1 MAVDR
6 SIENKKFLLDEH
18 LHEKEEIVSSAP
30 EDVQDCYQKL
40 VAKLKEIGI
49 NSPKTRTSF
58 LSFWLGVE
66 LKNLFSEVLTGDL
79 REGKYYQLVC
89 STIENLL
96 KFSFNDTVDVAW
108 ALSSVLREM
117 AEDSM
122 RSKRQIDNYK

>member
-1 MAVDR
+1 M
-6 SIENKKFLLDEH
+6 
-18 LHEKEEIVSSAP
+18 
-30 EDVQDCYQKL
+30 YQKL
-40 VAKLKEIGI
+40 VVQLREIGI
-49 NSPKTRTSF
+49 NSPKTRASF
-58 LSFWLGVE
+58 LSFWLGVD

-79 REGKYYQLVC
+79 REGKYYQLVY